1 MSKLMLNARMTEI
14 LGSFFDDEEMM
25 SIHLDSIS
33 ILTSMV
39 LANDKDDPRQVL
51 DMVCF
56 LHQLQSVFQ
65 AVQKELIEM
74 GSVPCR

>member
-25 SIHLDSIS
+25 SIHLDSIN
-33 ILTSMV
+33 ILISMV
-39 LANDKDDPRQVL
+39 LDSDDDDPRKVL

-56 LHQLQSVFQ
+56 LHQLQEIFQ
-65 AVQKELIEM
+65 AVRKELLAM
-74 GSVPCR
+74 GRVPCR

>member
-25 SIHLDSIS
+25 SIHLDSIN
-33 ILTSMV
+33 ILISMV
-39 LANDKDDPRQVL
+39 LDSDDDDPQKVL

-65 AVQKELIEM
+65 AVRKELLVM
-74 GSVPCR
+74 GRVP

>member
-33 ILTSMV
+33 ILISMV
-39 LANDKDDPRQVL
+39 LDSDDDDPQKVL
-51 DMVCF
+51 DMINF
-56 LHQLQSVFQ
+56 LHQL
-65 AVQKELIEM
+65 
-74 GSVPCR
+74 

>member
-39 LANDKDDPRQVL
+39 LANDKDDPRKVL

-74 GSVPCR
+74 GSVP

>member
-25 SIHLDSIS
+25 SIHLDSIRS
-33 ILTSMV
+33 LTSMV

>member
-74 GSVPCR
+74 GRVP